1 MPAAFR
7 PPPRAARRTRRYL
20 ARVNAASPTAGHR
33 RFGGLAAYAWCV
45 LAYNLAVVA
54 WGAFV
59 RATGSG
65 AGCGSHW
72 PLCNGEVVPR
82 EPAIETLIE
91 LTHRLTSGLAA
102 VAVFLLAWLVFRAC
116 PRGDPARRVAIAAA
130 LLMVIEALLGAG
142 LVLFGWVEDDASWG
156 RVASLGLHLM
166 NTFVLLAAI
175 ALTAWRLSGGPA
187 NRWRTGTRE
196 STLVALTLGLML
208 AVGITGA
215 MTALGDTL
223 FPSTSLTEG
232 IRQDFVA
239 TSHFLVRLRVIH
251 PALALITA
259 LVVLFSASALARRRP
274 TRATI
279 SLARLTRTLIVLQVI
294 GGFANLALLAP
305 TWMQLVHLL
314 LADLTWLSLVLLG
327 AAALAPDPP

>member
-1 MPAAFR
+1 VI
-7 PPPRAARRTRRYL
+7 T
-20 ARVNAASPTAGHR
+20 ASPTVAHR
-33 RFGGLAAYAWCV
+33 RSGGLATYAWCV

-72 PLCNGEVVPR
+72 PLCNGVVVPR
-82 EPAIETLIE
+82 EPAIATLIE

-102 VAVFLLAWLVFRAC
+102 VAVFLLAWLVIRAR
-116 PRGDPARRVAIAAA
+116 PAGDPTRRVAIAAA
-130 LLMVIEALLGAG
+130 VLMVVEALLGAG

-175 ALTAWRLSGGPA
+175 ALTAWRLSGGAP

-196 STLVALTLGLML
+196 STLVALTLGMML
-208 AVGITGA
+208 AVGVTGA

-223 FPSTSLTEG
+223 FPSASLAEG

-251 PALALITA
+251 PALALVTA

-274 TRATI
+274 SRPTVA
-279 SLARLTRTLIVLQVI
+279 LARLTRILVILQVV

-327 AAALAPDPP
+327 AAALAEDGGP